1 MGNMTHDL
9 KTVRLL
15 LFMMPY
21 ITICLFIACQ
31 YSYVY
36 TYVCIQ
42 PIAGIVSALEYLE
55 CAAAEA
61 FELLKGDSVDL
72 KKVADSFRSSI
83 DAARTIRSITSF
95 MLSTVNRCLDFTKV
109 GVPFLTPRL
118 YLT

>member
-1 MGNMTHDL
+1 MN
-9 KTVRLL
+9 K
-15 LFMMPY
+15 
-21 ITICLFIACQ
+21 
-31 YSYVY
+31 
-36 TYVCIQ
+36 Q

-109 GVPFLTPRL
+109 RALS
-118 YLT
+118 YLTYTLPHTLPYVYIPYAHILTSL

>member
-1 MGNMTHDL
+1 M
-9 KTVRLL
+9 
-15 LFMMPY
+15 
-21 ITICLFIACQ
+21 
-31 YSYVY
+31 
-36 TYVCIQ
+36 CIYKQ

-109 GVPFLTPRL
+109 CIPSHTLLVPYHIHVYHSHQYTIHLLRYTGK
-118 YLT
+118 